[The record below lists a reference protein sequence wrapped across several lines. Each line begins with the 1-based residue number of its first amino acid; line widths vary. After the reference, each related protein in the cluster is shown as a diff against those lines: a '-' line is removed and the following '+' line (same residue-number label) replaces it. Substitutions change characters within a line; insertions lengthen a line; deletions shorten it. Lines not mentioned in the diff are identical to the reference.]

1 VTSLTDVLTL
11 SDLCSGHPLAMAAGI
26 ASLEVFQEQK
36 IFENAASL
44 APYWEEK
51 VHSLKGLPHVVD
63 IRNVGMMGAVEV
75 APASGPAP
83 SARAQDI
90 FDRVFEK
97 GVLLRFTGNTIPMS
111 PPLVSEKKHL
121 DQIIDVLR
129 ESINESATHFKG

>member
-1 VTSLTDVLTL
+1 
-11 SDLCSGHPLAMAAGI
+11 MAAGI
-26 ASLEVFQEQK
+26 ASLEVFKEQK

-75 APASGPAP
+75 APAAGVNP

-90 FDRVFEK
+90 FDRAFEK
-97 GVLLRFTGNTIPMS
+97 GVLLRFTGNTIPLS

-129 ESINESATHFKG
+129 ESINDSAKHFQG